1 MRCLL
6 VPSRLRVLNV
16 LFEPIEAHVP
26 SEYLVKLALDPWEQR
41 DAARLRRAVF
51 CHEQGIFTGD
61 DRDEVDTV
69 ATTLVAVSCIAGVPD
84 QVAGTVRIHEAQ
96 PGVWF
101 GSRLAVHVAFRRVS
115 RVGTSLIRLAVGTA
129 HARGCER
136 FLAHV
141 QSQNAAMFERLHWTT
156 LEELVLH
163 GRPHHFM
170 QADLAHYAPIHDAAV
185 GLVVASGSRATP

>member
-1 MRCLL
+1 M
-6 VPSRLRVLNV
+6 

-26 SEYLVKLALDPWEQR
+26 SEYRVKLALDPWEQR

-51 CHEQGIFTGD
+51 CYEQGLFADD
-61 DRDEVDTV
+61 DRDEIDAT

-84 QVAGTVRIHEAQ
+84 QVVGTVRIHEAQ

-101 GSRLAVHVAFRRVS
+101 GSRLAVHAAFRRMGH
-115 RVGTSLIRLAVGTA
+115 VGTALIRLAVGTA
-129 HARGCER
+129 RARGCER

-141 QSQNAAMFERLHWTT
+141 QSQNAPMFERLHWTT
-156 LEELVLH
+156 LDQLILH

-170 QADLAHYAPIHDAAV
+170 QVHLEQYAPIGDPGA
-185 GLVVASGSRATP
+185 GLVVANGRPDGGRGGV